1 MRPPDWSLVF
11 ASLIRPRSHISALS
25 PTQTVRLRLTM
36 NTSARR
42 IGPLL
47 SLLLALAI
55 LVPAATQP
63 AAAAPP
69 NKLGIRPVWGACGAF
84 SEETKLVFDYGFLK
98 LRCGSVKTRADGY
111 NHIKANHKTQF
122 TTLAAPAGRTWED
135 LVHFALAWNQYD
147 PDEFR
152 VNKEKNKACRSRV
165 LRLVN
170 QHGKVVS
177 EKVYKVIYVY
187 TTGKVITIF
196 PSSDQCTNANVGLT
210 GPQPLSHPLENS

>member
-1 MRPPDWSLVF
+1 MK
-11 ASLIRPRSHISALS
+11 AS
-25 PTQTVRLRLTM
+25 V
-36 NTSARR
+36 RR

-47 SLLLALAI
+47 SFLLALVI
-55 LVPAATQP
+55 LMPAATQP

-84 SEETKLVFDYGFLK
+84 SEEAKLVFDYGFLK

-122 TTLAAPAGRTWED
+122 ATLAAPAGRTWED

-152 VNKEKNKACRSRV
+152 VNKAKDKACRSRV

-210 GPQPLSHPLENS
+210 GPQPLSQPTENS